1 MEAKSTPPQLR
12 ILYIEDDRDT
22 REMMVLLLSYEGYAV
37 TAAGTGKEALDQAR
51 SKRFDLFLIDHVLPD
66 LNGLEVCRRLRQLD
80 STTPILFFSGVAQ
93 ESAKTAALESGAQ
106 GYLVKPA
113 AIQEVE
119 REIRRVLSVTRIRTS
134 LRRGTTKRRTRVS
147 DQLEV

>member
-1 MEAKSTPPQLR
+1 MDVRSTPEAR

-22 REMMVLLLSYEGYAV
+22 REMMVLLLSFEGYTV
-37 TAAGTGKEALDQAR
+37 TTAGTGKDALDQAR
-51 SKRFDLFLIDHVLPD
+51 SNRFDLFLIDHRLPD
-66 LNGLEVCRRLRQLD
+66 LSGLEVCRRIRQLD

-93 ESAKTAALESGAQ
+93 ESAQRAALENGAQ

-113 AIQEVE
+113 AIEEVVT
-119 REIRRVLSVTRIRTS
+119 EIKRVLS
-134 LRRGTTKRRTRVS
+134 LARRQTASRAVRTKRRKRVS